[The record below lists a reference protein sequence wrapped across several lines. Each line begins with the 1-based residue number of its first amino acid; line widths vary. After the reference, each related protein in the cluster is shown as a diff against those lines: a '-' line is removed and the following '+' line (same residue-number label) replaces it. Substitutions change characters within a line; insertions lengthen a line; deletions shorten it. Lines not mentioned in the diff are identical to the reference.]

1 MKKSK
6 SKNRLANRT
15 AARVQAIQ
23 NRKGFLLLVV
33 LLVVSAIS
41 LGALSYSR
49 SMMTGR
55 EEAAIAGEAIQ
66 ARYAADS
73 GIDAARLFLAY
84 PRDQRTESGGTYSN
98 PNMFQAVSVL
108 QGRGQTNVCNYSL
121 VAPDLNED
129 GKYASVRF
137 GLHNESAKLNINV
150 LPIIDSQFSLAQVL
164 QQVAGPDLSSLGL
177 GGGQPSGGGGGGGGQ
192 SGSGGA
198 RPSAGGGQPS
208 MAPMAGGG
216 QAVVGQALGGQT
228 GGGIGAARSGGSS
241 LGAAGGSSS
250 GASGGAASGG
260 VAGALGGAG
269 NGNIA
274 RLLLMALP
282 SMTEDIADAILDFV
296 DTDDTAREYGAEGD
310 YYAALDPPY
319 APVNGPLQSIEQL
332 LLVRGVTPQLLFGYD
347 QNRNGVLDP
356 AEETAAMTAGSSE
369 SSADASAE
377 SDIPELGWAVYLT
390 IYSKEKNVQADG
402 SPKININGTD
412 MATLQ
417 PDLETAVGAD
427 LATFIVAYRYLANA
441 QQQGAAG
448 AGAGAGGGG
457 QGGPGGGQGGGR
469 DGGGRDGGG
478 RDGGGRD
485 GGGRDG
491 GGPGGGGG
499 RDGGGPGGGRGPGGG
514 GGPGGGFGPG
524 GPGGPGGGGPGGG
537 GPGGGGPGGGGGGG
551 RGPGGGRGGRSSF
564 VWEALPLVAT
574 QPAMLVSF
582 LQQGGGRGPMQ
593 NAGGQAG
600 GGQGGGR
607 GPGNTGPGNMGPGGQ
622 GGGRGPGGDGGGRPG
637 GDGGGRGPG
646 RDGGGGGRDG
656 GPGGGGGRDGGGRD
670 GGGRGNGGGGPGM
683 GGGGMPGISQSGA
696 AQTKTQK
703 WNAGLFD
710 SLGIDTSQPPSG
722 SVRQVLDLIDAQF
735 TAQVNG
741 EQVVFKSPLEPSPIA
756 MAIYLPTIMEKLTA
770 VTATTLPGRININ
783 EAPREIL
790 QGLPGITEDILE
802 QLIEARAQSADNQ
815 NRKYETW
822 PMVEG
827 ILTLQQ
833 MRTISPLITG
843 GGDVMRAHSVGY
855 FEQSAGS
862 SRVEAVIDA
871 SGSVPIVV
879 MYRKLDHLGR
889 GFSQSTLGQRAQ
901 GLVSQ

>member
-15 AARVQAIQ
+15 ASRVQAIQ

-177 GGGQPSGGGGGGGGQ
+177 GGGQPSGGGGGGGSSGGGGQ
-192 SGSGGA
+192 RGSGGA
-198 RPSAGGGQPS
+198 QPSAGGGQPS

-250 GASGGAASGG
+250 GASGGVASGG

-478 RDGGGRD
+478 PGGG
-485 GGGRDG
+485 
-491 GGPGGGGG
+491 GGGGG

-514 GGPGGGFGPG
+514 GGPGGGF

-622 GGGRGPGGDGGGRPG
+622 
-637 GDGGGRGPG
+637 
-646 RDGGGGGRDG
+646 
-656 GPGGGGGRDGGGRD
+656 GGGRD